1 MVSTCPLPPSAVWK
15 HCFALACSSR
25 RRTSDACSHSPRP
38 FMPASAVLVLV
49 LALAAPDTTMEP
61 VAQTPAGPTATGL
74 AVAVRVPDDT
84 VRRRRR
90 AIEVSD
96 WYERRL
102 RIHRYGSYLVYPL
115 FAGPALAGNQNFQ
128 DPRRAAARGKNTP
141 PPAPPPTALL
151 LSSCNRSHPPQPLG

>member
-25 RRTSDACSHSPRP
+25 RRTSDACSHSPGP
-38 FMPASAVLVLV
+38 FMPASAVLALV

-61 VAQTPAGPTATGL
+61 AAQTPVGPTVTGL

-115 FAGPALAGNQNFQ
+115 FAAQAIAGNQIIK
-128 DPRRAAARGKNTP
+128 DPRVAPGRGKNTH
-141 PPAPPPTALL
+141 PARAAALAHAFAPATATAA
-151 LSSCNRSHPPQPLG
+151 SE

>member
-102 RIHRYGSYLVYPL
+102 RIHRYGSYLVYSP
-115 FAGPALAGNQNFQ
+115 FAAQGIAGKPIFK
-128 DPRRAAARGKNTP
+128 DPRRAARVAQNPHPPRP
-141 PPAPPPTALL
+141 HPPA
-151 LSSCNRSHPPQPLG
+151 HPLTPKNP